1 VNQTRIGSL
10 IETVANTA
18 IGFGVA
24 LASQLAVFPLF
35 DIHVAFSTNLAIGA
49 WFTGIS
55 VVRGYLVR
63 RFFNAR
69 LHRAA
74 QVIAEAVSSQPAP
87 PMHADREPCPSC
99 LDTVRGLQ
107 RTREV
112 GATCPHCG
120 MRWLHGRY
128 VARPTNDETR
138 TK

>member
-1 VNQTRIGSL
+1 MNQTHVGSFL
-10 IETVANTA
+10 EAVFNTA
-18 IGFGVA
+18 IGLGVSLVANA
-24 LASQLAVFPLF
+24 LVFPSF
-35 DIHVAFSTNLAIGA
+35 GFHPSFGENVAISSIYTAISIA
-49 WFTGIS
+49 RS
-55 VVRGYLVR
+55 YLVR

-74 QVIAEAVSSQPAP
+74 QALAEAVSAPP
-87 PMHADREPCPSC
+87 PMHADREPCPTC

-112 GATCPHCG
+112 VATCPSCG

-138 TK
+138 MK

>member
-1 VNQTRIGSL
+1 MDQTRIGSL

-55 VVRGYLVR
+55 IVRGYLVR

-69 LHRAA
+69 LRRAA
-74 QVIAEAVSSQPAP
+74 QAIAEAVSAQPAP
-87 PMHADREPCPSC
+87 PAESTCHSC

-112 GATCPHCG
+112 VATCPSCG

-128 VARPTNDETR
+128 VARKDHYGVD
-138 TK
+138 